1 MNLFK
6 QEDTIVALATPLGR
20 SALAVLRI
28 SGKDSLKAVSSVFFN
43 NKHKKIDIK
52 NRKIHHGFIFDCDEK
67 IDEVVV
73 SFMQQPNS
81 STGEDVIEITTHGN
95 PVIVQTIIDLLI
107 KQGLRLADRGE
118 FSYRAF
124 INNKMDLTEAE
135 SINTLINSSTKKA
148 VKLSLNTLQGSFSA
162 EVKKIKEQL
171 MQLYAYLEVSL
182 DYPEEEIDFL
192 TREQKIQQLKN
203 IISLVENLADC
214 YVLNKNVIDGIQIAI
229 VGKPNAGKSSI
240 LNSILGYGRAIV
252 TDIAGTTTDTIKETI
267 EYKGFLMSVTD
278 TAGLRN
284 HWANSI
290 EQIGQERTK
299 NSIET
304 SDIILF
310 VLDGSKPFDKDDQA
324 VLNLLKN
331 RVNDTLIVVNKSD
344 LDKKISVDNLQK
356 IYGSDK
362 FIEYSC
368 MNKKDINLLLEKIYN
383 ICGLQDKTDNSSM
396 LINARQYNLL
406 RELKNKL
413 EETLS
418 VIIKA
423 DQDEIVS
430 FQAQECLKFIN
441 EILGIDVK
449 EDILTSIFS
458 KFCIG
463 K

>member
-6 QEDTIVALATPLGR
+6 QEDTIIALATPQGK

-28 SGKDSLKAVSSVFFN
+28 SGNNALKAVSSVFFN
-43 NKHKKIDIK
+43 VNHKNIDIK
-52 NRKIHHGFIFDCDEK
+52 NRKIHEGYICDGDEN

-73 SFMQQPNS
+73 SYMQKPNS
-81 STGEDVIEITTHGN
+81 STGEDVVEITTHGN
-95 PVIVQTIIDLLI
+95 QIIIQSIIELLL
-107 KQGLRLADRGE
+107 KNGVRLADRGE

-135 SINTLINSSTKKA
+135 SVNTLINSSTKKA
-148 VKLSLNTLQGSFSA
+148 VQLSLNTLQGCFSN
-162 EVKKIKEQL
+162 EIKKIKEQ
-171 MQLYAYLEVSL
+171 MTQLYAYLEVSL

-192 TREQKIQQLKN
+192 TREQKIQRLKD
-203 IISLVENLADC
+203 IISQIENLS
-214 YVLNKNVIDGIQIAI
+214 YSYTLNKNIIDGIQIAI

-267 EYKGFLMSVTD
+267 EYKGFSFSVTD

-284 HWANSI
+284 HSVNAI

-310 VLDGSKPFDKDDQA
+310 VLDGSRPFDKDDES
-324 VLNLLKN
+324 VLNLLKQ
-331 RVNDTLIVVNKSD
+331 RIDDTLIVINKSD
-344 LDKKISVDNLQK
+344 LNKKISIDNLQQTYNDNQ
-356 IYGSDK
+356 I
-362 FIEYSC
+362 IEYSC
-368 MNKKDINLLLEKIYN
+368 VDKKNINLLLEKIYN
-383 ICGLQDKTDNSSM
+383 ICGLHDKINNSSM
-396 LINARQYNLL
+396 LINTRQYNLL
-406 RELKNKL
+406 CKLKNEL

-430 FQAQECLKFIN
+430 FKAQECLKIIN

>member
-6 QEDTIVALATPLGR
+6 QEDTIVALATPQGKA
-20 SALAVLRI
+20 ALAVLRI
-28 SGKDSLKAVSSVFFN
+28 SGKNSLKAVSSVFFDK
-43 NKHKKIDIK
+43 KHKSVNIE
-52 NRKIHHGFIFDCDEK
+52 NRKIHHGYIYDSDKK

-73 SFMQQPNS
+73 SYMQQPNS
-81 STGEDVIEITTHGN
+81 STGEDVIEITSHGN
-95 PVIVQTIIDLLI
+95 PVIVQSIIELLLKNGI
-107 KQGLRLADRGE
+107 RLADRGE

-135 SINTLINSSTKKA
+135 SINTLISSSTKKA
-148 VKLSLNTLQGSFSA
+148 VQLSLNTLQGAFST
-162 EVKKIKEQL
+162 EIKNIKEQ
-171 MQLYAYLEVSL
+171 MTQLYAYLEVSL

-192 TREQKIQQLKN
+192 TREQKIQSLKN
-203 IISLVENLADC
+203 IITQVQNLTSC
-214 YVLNKNVIDGIQIAI
+214 YVLNKNIIDGVQIAI

-267 EYKGFLMSVTD
+267 EYKGFLFSVTD

-331 RVNDTLIVVNKSD
+331 RVDDTIIVVNKSD
-344 LDKKISVDNLQK
+344 LVEKISTDNLQK
-356 IYGSDK
+356 IYDKNK
-362 FIEYSC
+362 FIKYSC
-368 MNKKDINLLLEKIYN
+368 IDKKDINVLLEKIYN

-406 RELKNKL
+406 CELKNKL

-418 VIIKA
+418 VVIKA

-430 FQAQECLKFIN
+430 FQAQESLKIIN
-441 EILGIDVK
+441 EILGVDIKD
-449 EDILTSIFS
+449 DILISIFS

>member
-6 QEDTIVALATPLGR
+6 QEDTIVALATPQGK

-28 SGKDSLKAVSSVFFN
+28 SGNNSLKAVSSVFFN
-43 NKHKKIDIK
+43 KQHKFVNIE
-52 NRKIHHGFIFDCDEK
+52 NRKIHHGYIYDGDTK

-73 SFMQQPNS
+73 SYMQQPNS

-95 PVIVQTIIDLLI
+95 QIIVQSIIELLLKNGI
-107 KQGLRLADRGE
+107 RLADRGE

-135 SINTLINSSTKKA
+135 SVNTLINSSTKKA
-148 VKLSLNTLQGSFSA
+148 VQLSLNTLQGSFST
-162 EVKKIKEQL
+162 EIKKIKEQM

-182 DYPEEEIDFL
+182 DYPEEEIDFM
-192 TREQKIQQLKN
+192 TRKQKIQCLQN
-203 IISLVENLADC
+203 IISRIENLSDS
-214 YVLNKNVIDGIQIAI
+214 YILNKNIVDGVQIAI

-252 TDIAGTTTDTIKETI
+252 TDIAGTTTDTIKENI
-267 EYKGFLMSVTD
+267 EYKGFLFSVTD

-284 HWANSI
+284 HSVNAI
-290 EQIGQERTK
+290 EQIGQEKTK

-310 VLDGSKPFDKDDQA
+310 VLDGSRAFDKDDET
-324 VLNLLKN
+324 VLNLLKD
-331 RVNDTLIVVNKSD
+331 RIDDTLIVVNKAD
-344 LDKKISVDNLQK
+344 LDKKISTNKLQK
-356 IYGSDK
+356 IYTDDK

-368 MNKKDINLLLEKIYN
+368 VNKKNINLLLEKIYN
-383 ICGLQDKTDNSSM
+383 ICGLHDKINNSSM
-396 LINARQYNLL
+396 LINVRQYNLL
-406 RELKNKL
+406 CKLKNKL

-418 VIIKA
+418 VINKA

-430 FQAQECLKFIN
+430 FYAQESLKIIN
-441 EILGIDVK
+441 EILGIDIK